1 MFDGNLDK
9 ISAYDAAKRLAYDT
23 TFDID
28 GGGLTAVWMDL
39 NYNWGNPIFQKRVGE
54 SLNLAVNYIADVLH
68 TLYLQSET
76 EDFSL
81 TFPLESMH
89 LWFVGVAITTIA
101 IIVIVASTRRRL
113 KQPKGRLIRLF

>member
-1 MFDGNLDK
+1 VFDGNLDK